1 MSKFFKEFKEFAIK
15 GNMID
20 IAVGVIIGAAFNKVI
35 DTLVKK
41 IIMPPISLLTDDFN
55 FESKKLVLRE
65 AVLENEKVIREEVF
79 IGYGELITV
88 LINFFLIAWCVFL
101 VVKISN
107 RLRTKAEDTKN
118 KKVTTP
124 KDIELL
130 ADLKEIMQE
139 QNELLRK
146 RNNG

>member
-65 AVLENEKVIREEVF
+65 AVLENEKVIKEEVF

-88 LINFFLIAWCVFL
+88 LINFFIIAWCVFL

-107 RLRTKAEDTKN
+107 RLRIKAEDTKN

-146 RNNG
+146 RN

>member
-1 MSKFFKEFKEFAIK
+1 MGFAIK

-65 AVLENEKVIREEVF
+65 AVLEDEKVIKEEVF

-88 LINFFLIAWCVFL
+88 LINFFIIAWCVFL

-124 KDIELL
+124 KDIEL
-130 ADLKEIMQE
+130 
-139 QNELLRK
+139 
-146 RNNG
+146 

>member
-65 AVLENEKVIREEVF
+65 AVLDNEKIIKEEVF

-88 LINFFLIAWCVFL
+88 LINFFIIAWCVFL

>member
-35 DTLVKK
+35 DTLVAK

-55 FESKKLVLRE
+55 FENKKIILRE
-65 AVLENEKVIREEVF
+65 AVFNNDKIIKEEVF

-88 LINFFLIAWCVFL
+88 LINFFIIAWSVFL
-101 VVKISN
+101 MVKISN
-107 RLRTKAEDTKN
+107 RLRTKAEDTNN
-118 KKVTTP
+118 KTVQTP

-130 ADLKEIMQE
+130 TDLKEIMKE
-139 QNELLRK
+139 QNELLK
-146 RNNG
+146 NKINN

>member
-1 MSKFFKEFKEFAIK
+1 MGKFFKEFKEFAIK

-55 FESKKLVLRE
+55 FENKKFVLRE
-65 AVLENEKVIREEVF
+65 AVLENEKVIKEEVF

-88 LINFFLIAWCVFL
+88 FINFFIIAWCVFL
-101 VVKISN
+101 IVKLFN
-107 RLRTKAEDTKN
+107 RLRNKAEDTQN

-139 QNELLRK
+139 QNELLK
-146 RNNG
+146 KQSQQ

>member
-1 MSKFFKEFKEFAIK
+1 MGKFFKEFKEFAIK

-55 FESKKLVLRE
+55 FENKKLILRE
-65 AVLENEKVIREEVF
+65 AVVVNEKVIEEEVF

-88 LINFFLIAWCVFL
+88 LINFFIIAWCVFL
-101 VVKISN
+101 IVKLFN
-107 RLRTKAEDTKN
+107 RLRNKAEDTKN

-130 ADLKEIMQE
+130 TDLKEIMQE
-139 QNELLRK
+139 QNELLK
-146 RNNG
+146 KQKQ

>member
-1 MSKFFKEFKEFAIK
+1 MGKFFKEFKEFAIK

-55 FESKKLVLRE
+55 FENKKFVLRE
-65 AVLENEKVIREEVF
+65 AVVDNEKVIKEEVF

-88 LINFFLIAWCVFL
+88 LINFFIIAWCVFL
-101 VVKISN
+101 IVKLFN
-107 RLRTKAEDTKN
+107 RLRNNAEDTKN

-130 ADLKEIMQE
+130 NDLKEIMRDT
-139 QNELLRK
+139 NLRK
-146 RNNG
+146 KQ

>member
-1 MSKFFKEFKEFAIK
+1 MGKFFKEFKEFAIK

-55 FESKKLVLRE
+55 FENKKFVLRE
-65 AVLENEKVIREEVF
+65 AVLDNEKVIKEEVF

-88 LINFFLIAWCVFL
+88 LINFFIIAWCVFL
-101 VVKISN
+101 IVKLFN
-107 RLRTKAEDTKN
+107 RLRNNAEDTKN

-130 ADLKEIMQE
+130 NDLKEIMQE
-139 QNELLRK
+139 QNELLK
-146 RNNG
+146 KQTKQ

>member
-88 LINFFLIAWCVFL
+88 LINFFIIAWCVFL

>member
-1 MSKFFKEFKEFAIK
+1 
-15 GNMID
+15 
-20 IAVGVIIGAAFNKVI
+20 
-35 DTLVKK
+35 
-41 IIMPPISLLTDDFN
+41 
-55 FESKKLVLRE
+55 
-65 AVLENEKVIREEVF
+65 
-79 IGYGELITV
+79 
-88 LINFFLIAWCVFL
+88 

-107 RLRTKAEDTKN
+107 RLRTKAEDVKN
-118 KKVTTP
+118 KQVTTP

>member
-65 AVLENEKVIREEVF
+65 AVLENDKVIKEEVF

-88 LINFFLIAWCVFL
+88 LINFFIIAWCVFL